1 MCTRLYLQL
10 GKGSHCLELK
20 TSTMAS
26 TSAALL
32 LVAVALLVVHVSRQ
46 LFKQHKLNLPPGPT
60 PLPIIGSL
68 HLLGTHPHQS
78 LAGLA
83 QKYGPVMSIQLG
95 QKTYVVATSPEVAQE
110 FLKVQDANFSSRPQL
125 RSIELIVP
133 QDIVF
138 HDITPVTSH
147 LRKVLVSE
155 LTSAKRLEA
164 SKYIRTEE
172 LAHMLRSISKETGPI
187 QVKTFFYR
195 MSTNILTRM
204 ILNKRFLCQGRGDD
218 HNAASEMQ
226 EFMEI
231 IEEAGSCMGAVHLKD
246 VFNFIPKWL
255 DPQGLDTRFRKLK
268 ARMDKFYMNMINQH
282 REERRKN
289 PISEEQKIFLD
300 VMLEQLDNSKY
311 EITEELIKGTIW
323 NTLFGGTDTTMVT
336 EEWAMAEVLRCP
348 SVMKEARSELDRVV
362 GSNRTVQESDIP
374 DLKYIQAIVK
384 ETMRLH
390 SIAPLLAPHQSIYAT
405 KAFGFDIPAKTRLF
419 VNWWGIGRDP
429 QVWENPLEFVPERFL
444 DGAPHAQTEFH
455 GQHFELIPFRSGRRQ
470 CTGWSFAALTV
481 HFQLANFLHTFEWS
495 LPNGLSPD
503 MLDMA
508 EGIGMTMPMQTPLV
522 AIAKPRLAPHLYEG

>member
-1 MCTRLYLQL
+1 
-10 GKGSHCLELK
+10 
-20 TSTMAS
+20 MAS
-26 TSAALL
+26 TCAALL
-32 LVAVALLVVHVSRQ
+32 LVAVALLVVHLSRK
-46 LFKQHKLNLPPGPT
+46 LFKQHKLNLPPGPS

-68 HLLGTHPHQS
+68 HLFGTHPHQS

-95 QKTYVVATSPEVAQE
+95 QKSCVVATSPEAAQE
-110 FLKVQDANFSSRPQL
+110 FLKLQDANFSSRPHL
-125 RSIELIVP
+125 RCIELIAP

-147 LRKVLVSE
+147 LRKIIVSE
-155 LTSAKRLEA
+155 LTSAKRLKA

-204 ILNKRFLCQGRGDD
+204 VLNKRFLCQGQGDD

-226 EFMEI
+226 EFTEI
-231 IEEAGSCMGAVHLKD
+231 IEEANYCMAAVHLKD

-268 ARMDKFYMNMINQH
+268 ARLDKFHINMVNQH

-289 PISEEQKIFLD
+289 PISEEQKTFLD

-311 EITEELIKGTIW
+311 EITEELIKGAIW
-323 NTLFGGTDTTMVT
+323 NNLFAGTDTTMVT
-336 EEWAMAEVLRCP
+336 SEWAMAEVLRCP
-348 SVMKEARSELDRVV
+348 SVMKEARAELDRVV
-362 GSNRTVQESDIP
+362 GLNRTVQESDIP

-390 SIAPLLAPHQSIYAT
+390 SIVPLLAPHQSIDAT

-444 DGAPHAQTEFH
+444 DGAPHAKTEFH
-455 GQHFELIPFRSGRRQ
+455 GQHFEFIPFGSGRRK
-470 CTGWSFAALTV
+470 CVGISFAALAV
-481 HFQLANFLHTFEWS
+481 HIQVANFLHAFEWS
-495 LPNGLSPD
+495 LPTGLSPQ

-508 EGIGMTMPMQTPLV
+508 EGTGMAMQMQNPLV
-522 AIAKPRLAPHLYEG
+522 AIAKPRLPPHVYEG

>member
-1 MCTRLYLQL
+1 
-10 GKGSHCLELK
+10 
-20 TSTMAS
+20 MAS

-32 LVAVALLVVHVSRQ
+32 LVAVALLVVHLSRK
-46 LFKQHKLNLPPGPT
+46 LFKQHKLNLPPGPS

-68 HLLGTHPHQS
+68 HLFGTHPHQS

-95 QKTYVVATSPEVAQE
+95 QKSCVVATSPEAAQE
-110 FLKVQDANFSSRPQL
+110 FLKLQDANFSSRPHL
-125 RSIELIVP
+125 RCIELIAP

-147 LRKVLVSE
+147 LRKIIVSE
-155 LTSAKRLEA
+155 LTSAKRLKA

-172 LAHMLRSISKETGPI
+172 LAYMLRSISKETGPI

-204 ILNKRFLCQGRGDD
+204 VLNKRFLCQGQGDD

-226 EFMEI
+226 EFTEI
-231 IEEAGSCMGAVHLKD
+231 IEEANYCMAAVHLQD
-246 VFNFIPKWL
+246 VFNFILKWL

-268 ARMDKFYMNMINQH
+268 ARLDKFHINMVNQH

-289 PISEEQKIFLD
+289 PISEEQKTFLD
-300 VMLEQLDNSKY
+300 VMLEQLENSKY
-311 EITEELIKGTIW
+311 EITDELIKGAIW
-323 NTLFGGTDTTMVT
+323 NNLFAGTDTTMVT
-336 EEWAMAEVLRCP
+336 SEWAMAEVLRCP
-348 SVMKEARSELDRVV
+348 SVMKEARAELDRVV
-362 GSNRTVQESDIP
+362 GLNRTVQESDIP

-390 SIAPLLAPHQSIYAT
+390 SIVPLLAPHQSIDAT
-405 KAFGFDIPAKTRLF
+405 KAFGVDQAVF
-419 VNWWGIGRDP
+419 
-429 QVWENPLEFVPERFL
+429 WENPLEFVPERFL
-444 DGAPHAQTEFH
+444 DGAPHGKTEFH
-455 GQHFELIPFRSGRRQ
+455 GQHFEFIPFGSGRRK
-470 CTGWSFAALTV
+470 CLGISFAALAV
-481 HFQLANFLHTFEWS
+481 HIQVANFLHAFEWS
-495 LPNGLSPD
+495 LPTGLSPQ

-508 EGIGMTMPMQTPLV
+508 EGTGMAMQMQNPLV
-522 AIAKPRLAPHLYEG
+522 AIAKPRLPPHVYEG